1 MDRPRVISMEVAANG
16 RSDCHFRIRAGRGAK
31 YVTVKAGALDAEA
44 LDDMPLDFENILPPL
59 DFYSTSW
66 KSASIVRTTNTQE
79 LEAALSSENLP
90 AVKSIWHP
98 RLVDCFDIERTEF
111 LTLLAQEC
119 KWVATDEQ
127 PQVMVAKM
135 ARFGWEVPYI
145 EAETRMYQVLEGK
158 GIAPGFLGHVHEEGR
173 VMGILLEKVPDGRLA
188 GPGDLERCQAAL
200 GRLHALVYLHGDCNK
215 YNFLVRPGGDAVLVD
230 FDKTRKCGDRGLLEA
245 EMASLPAQL
254 AEKTGRGGGLIFERD
269 FET

>member
-1 MDRPRVISMEVAANG
+1 MEVAANG

-31 YVTVKAGALDAEA
+31 YVTIKAGALDAEA
-44 LDDMPLDFENILPPL
+44 LDDMPLYFENILPPL
-59 DFYSTSW
+59 EFYVNSW
-66 KSASIVRTTNTQE
+66 KSASVVRNPTTRE
-79 LEAALSSENLP
+79 LEAALSSADLP
-90 AVKSIWHP
+90 AVKSVWHP

-111 LTLLAQEC
+111 LTPLAQEC

-145 EAETRMYQVLEGK
+145 EAETGMYQVLEGK
-158 GIAPGFLGHVHEEGR
+158 GIAPRFLGHVHEQGR
-173 VMGILLEKVPDGRLA
+173 VMGILLEKVPDGRHA

-200 GRLHALVYLHGDCNK
+200 GRLHALGYLHGDCNK
-215 YNFLVRPGGDAVLVD
+215 YNSLVRPGGEVVLLD
-230 FDKTRKCGDRGLLEA
+230 FEKARRCDDRGLLEA

-254 AEKTGRGGGLIFERD
+254 AETTGRGGGLMFEGD
-269 FET
+269 SES